1 MIVIA
6 TKMNI
11 HEHQA
16 KEILKEF
23 GVPVS
28 NGVVILSLNEIN
40 EKISQLKSKE
50 FVLKAQI
57 HAGGRG
63 KAGGVKLIKN
73 LKELKKEA
81 ENMMGKILITHQTG
95 PEGKEVK
102 RLYIEEASE
111 ISKEF
116 YLSCL
121 VDRESSKI
129 AFISSTEGGVDIE
142 KVASKTPEKIITT
155 KVDLKNEI
163 EKEEIEKIIAPFK
176 FNKNQ
181 KDEAIKLVQGLYKIL
196 LQKDASLIEINPL
209 ILTKNGKLICL
220 DAKMNFDDNAIF
232 RRPEI
237 LKLRDLNEENLAEI
251 EASKY
256 DLAYIKLNGSIGCMV
271 NGAGLAMATMDIIK
285 IYGKEPA
292 NFLDVGGGASKEKVA
307 AAFKLILSDKNV
319 EGILI
324 NIFGGIMRCDVLAQ
338 GVVDAAKEINLSVP
352 LVVRLAGTNFEEGKK
367 ILDKSN
373 LKILSASD
381 LNDAAKKIVEAIK

>member
-1 MIVIA
+1 
-6 TKMNI
+6 MNI

-23 GVPVS
+23 GAPVS
-28 NGVVILSLNEIN
+28 NGVVINSTDEIK
-40 EKISQLKSKE
+40 EKISKLNTKE

-63 KAGGVKLIKN
+63 KAGGVKLVKN
-73 LKELKKEA
+73 VSDLETEAKK
-81 ENMMGKILITHQTG
+81 MMGKTLITHQTG
-95 PEGKEVK
+95 PEGKQVK
-102 RLYIEEASE
+102 RLYIEEASD

-121 VDRESSKI
+121 IDRESSKI
-129 AFISSTEGGVDIE
+129 AFISSTEGGMDIE
-142 KVASKTPEKIITT
+142 KVAAETPNKIKTNKIELKKEGLNEK
-155 KVDLKNEI
+155 EI
-163 EKEEIEKIIAPFK
+163 ENIISIFKLDDKQKKIASKLLNSLYEIIIK
-176 FNKNQ
+176 
-181 KDEAIKLVQGLYKIL
+181 
-196 LQKDASLIEINPL
+196 KDASLIEINPL
-209 ILTKNGKLICL
+209 IITKSNNLVCL

-232 RRPEI
+232 RHPEI
-237 LKLRDLNEENLAEI
+237 LKLRDFNEEEPAEI
-251 EASKY
+251 EASKH

-285 IYGKEPA
+285 LYGEEPA
-292 NFLDVGGGASKEKVA
+292 NFLDVGGGASKEKVS

-319 EGILI
+319 KGILI

-352 LVVRLAGTNFEEGKK
+352 LVVRLAGTNFKEGKE

>member
-1 MIVIA
+1 
-6 TKMNI
+6 MNI

-16 KEILKEF
+16 KAILQEF
-23 GVPVS
+23 GAPVS
-28 NGVVILSLNEIN
+28 NGIVIFSVDEIE
-40 EKISQLKSKE
+40 EKISKLKNNE
-50 FVLKAQI
+50 YVLKAQI

-73 LKELKKEA
+73 KEELEA
-81 ENMMGKILITHQTG
+81 EARKMFGKILITHQTG
-95 PEGKEVK
+95 PVGKEVK
-102 RLYIEEASE
+102 RLYIEEVSE

-121 VDRESSKI
+121 IDRESSKI
-129 AFISSTEGGVDIE
+129 AFISSTEGGMDIE
-142 KVASKTPEKIITT
+142 KVAAENPEKIITN
-155 KVDLKNEI
+155 KIDLKEGGPSDIEI
-163 EKEEIEKIIAPFK
+163 DSIISVFK
-176 FNKNQ
+176 FSDEQ
-181 KDEAIKLVQGLYKIL
+181 KKKAKQLIVSLYKIVIE
-196 LQKDASLIEINPL
+196 KDASLIEINPL
-209 ILTKNGKLICL
+209 IINKDNKLVCL

-237 LKLRDLNEENLAEI
+237 LKLRDLNEEDPAEI
-251 EASKY
+251 EASKH

-285 IYGKEPA
+285 LYGKEPA

-307 AAFKLILSDKNV
+307 FAFKLILSDKNV
-319 EGILI
+319 KGILI

-352 LVVRLAGTNFEEGKK
+352 LVVRLAGTNFKEGKS

-381 LNDAAKKIVEAIK
+381 LNDAAKKIVEAVS